1 LYKERNEEKRKE
13 FITKIKF
20 EDFSKI
26 VCIDESGLKNS
37 MTDEYGW
44 SLRGTPVCGEKKG
57 RATEKLNIIAGLSS
71 RKIVAPLTYN
81 YNTNSL
87 FFNTWLEHHLIPEL
101 QEQSV
106 LIADNASFHKTKKT
120 IELVENYAHKIMF
133 LPSYS
138 PDLNPIEKFWAA
150 LKAKIRMIID
160 DFNTLS
166 DCVEKIFQTI

>member
-1 LYKERNEEKRKE
+1 MYKERNEEKRKE
-13 FITKIKF
+13 FIAKIKF

-26 VCIDESGLKNS
+26 VYIDESGLKNS

-57 RATEKLNIIAGLSS
+57 RATEKLNIIAGMANG
-71 RKIVAPLTYN
+71 KIIAPIIYN
-81 YNTNSL
+81 YNTDAS
-87 FFNTWLEHHLIPEL
+87 FFNIWLEHHLIPEL

-106 LIADNASFHKTKKT
+106 IIADNASFHKTSKT
-120 IELVENYAHKIMF
+120 KGIIEKYGHKIIF

-150 LKAKIRMIID
+150 LKAKIKIIID

-166 DCVEKIFQTI
+166 DCVEEIFQTI